1 MLGGCPAALRP
12 RLPGR
17 LFTARTKLQS
27 CSRMPEGVR
36 RPHPI
41 GGLLTFGDGRVQEL
55 TGDRGPVVGRLTKR
69 RGDDRGGGTGRRPP
83 SGISV
88 SSSTGP
94 I

>member
-55 TGDRGPVVGRLTKR
+55 TGDRGPVVGRLTSVEATIVAAVP
-69 RGDDRGGGTGRRPP
+69 GAGRRPA
-83 SGISV
+83 
-88 SSSTGP
+88 
-94 I
+94 